1 MDSVPTIIARYIDAY
16 NRMNVQAMLDCL
28 SGDVRFINRSNGETT
43 NETHGIEAFRA
54 LAEQGV
60 QLFAEREQTILTEG
74 DTEELPALAA
84 HKEQLAETLNE
95 LARQRNEFLYSAGFQ
110 PGRAGMDAW
119 LSANKAHHG
128 AVASWNQT
136 ISLAER
142 AKNLNLRNGQLI
154 QLRMKY
160 NAQALEILLRR
171 ENNLDLYGPDGRS
184 SAQGDRRI
192 DDAV

>member
-1 MDSVPTIIARYIDAY
+1 MPIVAPEFLLTLEKEAS
-16 NRMNVQAMLDCL
+16 L
-28 SGDVRFINRSNGETT
+28 VRQFVTLLEK
-43 NETHGIEAFRA
+43 
-54 LAEQGV
+54 
-60 QLFAEREQTILTEG
+60 EQTILTEG

-95 LARQRNEFLYSAGFQ
+95 LARQRNEFLSSAGFQ

-128 AVASWNQT
+128 AAASWNQT